1 MKPNDGDFYGN
12 VAELALY
19 GWNVAAAAAVL
30 TEPKD
35 AAAEWKGSHVD
46 LTWTAVAEASTYR
59 VERRTDGGAWEV
71 VATGLTAC
79 ACRDNPAHPTQETY
93 AYRVGA
99 VDNSGAIAYTIAL
112 EPSGTPVPH
121 GIVVIIR

>member
-1 MKPNDGDFYGN
+1 M
-12 VAELALY
+12 AELALY
-19 GWNVAAAAAVL
+19 GWNAVAAADVL

-35 AAAEWKGSHVD
+35 AAAAWKGSHVD
-46 LTWTAVAEASTYR
+46 LTWTAVDEASTYR

-79 ACRDNPAHPTQETY
+79 ACRDNPAHPTQATY

-99 VDNSGAIAYTIAL
+99 VDDSGKIAYTITL